1 MIIGETGVGKSTWLH
16 CFLNYLQGIQIE
28 EKNRYYLFNEKKLQ
42 EEYNRNHPGEQ
53 KSSGSSVT
61 DKPAIYNIKPTKVSK
76 EPIRL
81 INTAGFGDIR
91 AEKYDEKIVDD
102 IKELFTNKID
112 YLNAVCVIFKAPQT
126 RLHDI

>member
-1 MIIGETGVGKSTWLH
+1 M
-16 CFLNYLQGIQIE
+16 
-28 EKNRYYLFNEKKLQ
+28 LFVRWKKLQ
-42 EEYNRNHPGEQ
+42 EKYNINHPNE
-53 KSSGSSVT
+53 KKPSGSSVT

-112 YLNAVCVIFKAPQT
+112 YLNAVCVIFKATQT